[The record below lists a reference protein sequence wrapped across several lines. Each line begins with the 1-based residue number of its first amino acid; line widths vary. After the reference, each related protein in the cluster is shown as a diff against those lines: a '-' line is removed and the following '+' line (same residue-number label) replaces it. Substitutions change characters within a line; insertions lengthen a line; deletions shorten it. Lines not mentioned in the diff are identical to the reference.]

1 MKKLILALLLL
12 SWALLGAVNFGQNK
26 VNSVPQDWSVLKTM
40 HFDIYFPKGE
50 DDFGKTAALMA
61 EEIYYYLKADLKYPV
76 ISRIPIVFYSTKSEF
91 QVTNIIYPLLTEGV
105 GGFTESLRNRVAVPF
120 DGSYSNLE
128 ELLAHELTHAYV
140 NALDKRV
147 TNALDSL
154 RPSSFPFW
162 FSEGL
167 PEFLSIGGEDEY
179 NNMFVLDMV
188 VNDNLPRLDYGEGY
202 IAYRLGESF
211 ITYIADTYGRDKVSE
226 YFYSLRTMH
235 NTEEA
240 TKRVFGI
247 KFADLESRWKFQLK
261 RDYYPLVNSHKIPQE
276 EYEKRSKSKEEGSYF
291 NFSPRFSPDGS
302 RYAYFSDAGARY
314 SVWIAGTHG
323 FSKPRKLI
331 TGERTGKME
340 EFYYMRTNLSWF
352 PDGKRLAFNAK
363 TADGDRIHILD
374 ADKAKILETIDIP
387 ELRAIFELDVAP
399 DGQSIAISAQHKMQ
413 TDIFV
418 YHIESKELRRL
429 TNDSFYDAQPRF
441 SPDGSKIAF
450 SSERDEIPQSRRYGY
465 FANYSSDI
473 FEYNLAS
480 DQLLQITRY
489 PFNCTQPFYSDN
501 GNKLVFVSARND
513 ITNLEII
520 DLQTMRIAPLSNIL
534 SGIYNADISQDGNYL
549 LMSNY
554 FNGAWD
560 IYFESGLP
568 EDLEYTDFPSPSLY
582 DKGYDLLA
590 RIDFDELDKYGPR
603 DKVKIPRNTNPNRV
617 SDARRPFLSGFE
629 PVVPDSVLISTN
641 YSWDERPESAH
652 SDPPTIQKY
661 KPRFA
666 LDTFWG
672 GVAYSSSYGAFGN
685 VELGFSDLMGD
696 HGIGLSVGIAD
707 KLEKT
712 NFVLSYLYLKNRMD
726 YGIGTYNLYDE
737 AYYRY
742 NTSSG
747 YQYYRLRQRQTGL
760 YGLLRYPFSRFA
772 RVELENMFFEYD
784 MHWDYLVS
792 QDIYNE
798 EWLNDVDKANTL
810 AYAPVVNLVY
820 DNARYGSTGPLLGF
834 KGIYSISKSF
844 AKSDLS
850 YFTNYV
856 DLRSY
861 TLFSRRYSLAL
872 RANAGI
878 STGDDPD
885 YFSLGGYYGVRA
897 LDYNLA
903 NRKKVLATVELRFPL
918 VDYLAMAFPLPITL
932 GSIRGSAYVDAG
944 AVWDKDKHFRGAI
957 DGKLEDIKLG
967 YGFGPRFNL
976 GYFVLKLDVA
986 WLTDLSRIS
995 KPQIYLSLSED
1006 F

>member
-1 MKKLILALLLL
+1 MKKPLFVLILL
-12 SWALLGAVNFGQNK
+12 SWVLLQAVNFGQNK
-26 VNSVPQDWSVLKTM
+26 VNAVPQDWAVLKTM
-40 HFDIYFPKGE
+40 HFDIYFPKNE

-61 EEIYYYLKADLKYPV
+61 EDIYYYLKADLKYPV
-76 ISRIPIVFYSTKSEF
+76 LTRIPIVFYSTKSDF

-105 GGFTESLRNRVAVPF
+105 GGFTESLRNRVVVPF

-128 ELLAHELTHAYV
+128 ELLAHELTHAYI
-140 NALDKRV
+140 NALDKRI
-147 TNALDSL
+147 TNTLDSL

-179 NNMFVLDMV
+179 NNMFILDMV
-188 VNDNLPRLDYGEGY
+188 VNDNLPRLDNIDGY
-202 IAYRLGESF
+202 LAYRLGESF
-211 ITYIADTYGRDKVSE
+211 ITYIADTYGREKVSE
-226 YFYSLRTMH
+226 YFYSLRTM
-235 NTEEA
+235 NDTEEA
-240 TKRVFGI
+240 TKRVFGV
-247 KFADLESRWKFQLK
+247 KFADLQSRWKFQLK
-261 RDYYPLVNSHKIPQE
+261 RDYYPLITKHKIPVE
-276 EYEKRSKSKEEGSYF
+276 EYEKRTKSKEEGSYF

-314 SVWIAGTHG
+314 SIWVAGTHG
-323 FSKPRKLI
+323 FASPRKLI
-331 TGERTGKME
+331 TGERNGKME

-352 PDGKRLAFNAK
+352 PDGKHLAFNTK
-363 TADGDRIHILD
+363 TASGDRIHILD
-374 ADKAKILETIDIP
+374 ADNGKITSTIEIP

-399 DGQSIAISAQHKMQ
+399 DGQSIVLSGQHNMQ

-418 YHIESKELRRL
+418 YNIKSKQLHRL
-429 TNDSFYDAQPRF
+429 TNDSFFDTQPRF
-441 SPDGSKIAF
+441 SPDGSKVVF
-450 SSERDEIPQSRRYGY
+450 SSQRDEIPESRRYGF

-473 FEYNLAS
+473 FEYHLDN
-480 DQLLQITRY
+480 DQLLQITSL
-489 PFNCTQPFYSDN
+489 PFNCSQPFYSDG

-520 DLQTMRIAPLSNIL
+520 DLNTMQIATLSNVL
-534 SGIYNADISQDGNYL
+534 SGVYGADISADGNYM

-568 EDLEYTDFPSPSLY
+568 EDLEYSDFPAPKLY
-582 DKGYDLLA
+582 DKDHDLLD
-590 RIDFDELDKYGPR
+590 RIDFNELDKYGLR
-603 DKVKIPRNTNPNRV
+603 DKVKIPRNSKPHQNTD
-617 SDARRPFLSGFE
+617 SRRPFISGYE
-629 PVVPDSVLISTN
+629 PVIPDSSLISTN
-641 YSWDERPESAH
+641 FSWDERPEETH
-652 SDPPTIQKY
+652 SNPPEIKNY
-661 KPRFA
+661 RPKFA

-685 VELGFSDLMGD
+685 VELGLSDLMGD
-696 HGIGLSVGIAD
+696 HGIGISIGIAD
-707 KLEKT
+707 KLENT
-712 NFVLSYLYLKNRMD
+712 NLVLSYLYLKQRLD
-726 YGIGTYNLYDE
+726 YGIGVYNLYDE

-742 NTSSG
+742 IMPQG
-747 YQYYRLRQRQTGL
+747 DQYYRLRQRQTGI
-760 YGLLRYPFSRFA
+760 YTLLRYPFSRFS
-772 RVELENMFFEYD
+772 RIELENMLFEYD
-784 MHWDYLVS
+784 THWDKLIS
-792 QDIYNE
+792 LDISGE
-798 EWLNDVDKANTL
+798 DWENDVDKANTL
-810 AYAPVVNLVY
+810 AYAPGINLVY
-820 DNARYGSTGPLLGF
+820 DNALYGATGPLLGF

-844 AKSDLS
+844 AQKDIN

-872 RANAGI
+872 RLNAGI

-885 YFSLGGYYGVRA
+885 YFTLGGYYGVRA

-903 NRKKVLATVELRFPL
+903 DRKKALATVELRFPL

-932 GSIRGSAYVDAG
+932 GNIRGSAYVDTG
-944 AVWDKDKHFRGAI
+944 AVWDKDKHFRGVI

-976 GYFVLKLDVA
+976 GYFVLKMDVA
-986 WLTDLSRIS
+986 WLTDFSHIS